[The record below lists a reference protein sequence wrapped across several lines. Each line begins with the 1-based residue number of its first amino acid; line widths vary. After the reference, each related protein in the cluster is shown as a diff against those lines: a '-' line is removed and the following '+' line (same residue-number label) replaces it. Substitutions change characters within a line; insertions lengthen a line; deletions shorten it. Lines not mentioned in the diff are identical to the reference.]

1 MKPFFRI
8 NELLWCVDIKI
19 ISHFNM
25 RWKTNRDLFRGKE
38 TKNFCHF
45 RIEFESIDNTGDV
58 NVTKNQKKNIVSTK
72 YFDLY

>member
-1 MKPFFRI
+1 
-8 NELLWCVDIKI
+8 
-19 ISHFNM
+19 M